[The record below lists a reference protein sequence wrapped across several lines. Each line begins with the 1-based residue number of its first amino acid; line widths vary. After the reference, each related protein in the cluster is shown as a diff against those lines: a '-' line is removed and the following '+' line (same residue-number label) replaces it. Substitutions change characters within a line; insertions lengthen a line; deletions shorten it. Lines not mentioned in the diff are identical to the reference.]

1 MDLNALPLFSEVI
14 QNGSFSGAAK
24 KLKMPKS
31 TLSAKISQLE
41 KDLGISL
48 LQRTTRQLRLTEEG
62 RRFYERCKVLLA
74 EIDHAAKE
82 TTGTAAEPQ
91 GHLRITATMEMGSQI
106 LAALVPGFLAA
117 NPKVSVEL
125 VLTDRVVDLIAE
137 NIDLAFRSGALED
150 SSLVLKKLGELSL
163 KLYASP
169 GYLKGKPKITSPA
182 DLSKFE
188 CIAFHPEVTEN
199 EWILVS
205 EKEKA
210 KVPATSR
217 FSANDLNSVKN
228 YIRSGTGIALLPEI
242 MCLED
247 TQDGRLVQVL
257 PNWKSPDSA
266 VHIVYHRD
274 KQTPA
279 KVRVALDYFYTHLKK
294 RVGGCLES

>member
-24 KLKMPKS
+24 KLKIPKS
-31 TLSAKISQLE
+31 TLSSKISQLE

-82 TTGTAAEPQ
+82 TTGTAGEPQ
-91 GHLRITATMEMGSQI
+91 GHLRLTATMEMGSQI
-106 LAALVPGFLAA
+106 LAGLVPGFLAA
-117 NPKVSVEL
+117 YPKISVEL

-169 GYLKGKPKITSPA
+169 SYLKGKKIVSPD
-182 DLSKFE
+182 DLSEME
-188 CIAFHPEVTEN
+188 CIAFHPDFSET
-199 EWILVS
+199 EWILVT
-205 EKEKA
+205 EKQK
-210 KVPATSR
+210 KVVRTNSR
-217 FSANDLNSVKN
+217 FLSNDLTAVKN
-228 YIRSGTGIALLPEI
+228 YVRSGSGIALLPEVV
-242 MCLED
+242 CLED
-247 TQDGRLVQVL
+247 VQEGRLVQVL
-257 PNWKSPDSA
+257 PEWRSPDSA

-279 KVRVALDYFYTHLKK
+279 KVRVAIDYFYTHLKK
-294 RVGGCLES
+294 RMGGCLDS